1 MRKEWRFLIVFGV
14 VLALSV
20 TIGCGDDTSTEPAPS
35 TENTG
40 PRLVTLA
47 PALTQ
52 MIVDLGMQEAIV
64 GVAEYETAVPA
75 GLPVVGNFAAVN
87 TELLLSTKPTHVLT
101 MAGPSGP
108 PPRLRE
114 LAAQGLFELHAFPFP
129 LSLQDIGN
137 VLFDEDPA
145 PGSGSGLGEVLG
157 KPGSAVA
164 LKLRL
169 FKQLAAIKNVTAS
182 RDKPTVLMVL
192 GTGPVMASG
201 PGTVHDELLG
211 YAGAL
216 NAAGDAAVT
225 APEFGREALVAMS
238 PQVILFLQPDAPPI
252 KQDDARL
259 VSFAGLPIPAI
270 ENNRVYVIND
280 PLVLLPS
287 SSIGRICAA
296 MAKAIHPELVDEI
309 DRALVEVDGGD
320 HE

>member
-1 MRKEWRFLIVFGV
+1 
-14 VLALSV
+14 
-20 TIGCGDDTSTEPAPS
+20 
-35 TENTG
+35 
-40 PRLVTLA
+40 
-47 PALTQ
+47 
-52 MIVDLGMQEAIV
+52 MIVDLGMQDAIV
-64 GVAEYETAVPA
+64 GVAEYETAVPP

-108 PPRLRE
+108 PTRLQE
-114 LAAQGLFELHAFPFP
+114 LAAQGLFELHTFPFP
-129 LSLQDIGN
+129 LSLKDIGN

-145 PGSGSGLGEVLG
+145 PGSGPSLGEVLG

-169 FKQLAAIKNVTAS
+169 YKQLASIEAVTAS

-211 YAGAL
+211 FAGAL

-252 KQDDARL
+252 KEDDARL
-259 VSFAGLPIPAI
+259 ASFAGLPIPAI
-270 ENNRVYVIND
+270 ENKRVYVIND

-287 SSIGRICAA
+287 SSIGRICAE
-296 MAKAIHPELVDEI
+296 MAKAIHPDLAGEI
-309 DRALVEVDGGD
+309 DRALTEETGEDVE
-320 HE
+320 